1 MFSFDFLTIE
11 MLATPLGMVLAVSL
25 ITQFTKDL
33 WDRIKK
39 IPTKYI
45 VYLYS
50 EILIFVVAYL
60 TLDLAQYN
68 IKDWVGLILV
78 TVLNG
83 IVVAMASMKSYEQVE
98 SYILKKVDNKTQ

>member
-1 MFSFDFLTIE
+1 M
-11 MLATPLGMVLAVSL
+11 
-25 ITQFTKDL
+25 
-33 WDRIKK
+33 
-39 IPTKYI
+39 
-45 VYLYS
+45 
-50 EILIFVVAYL
+50 FVVAYL